1 MLDVIT
7 HDSDTGLHG
16 SSLFS
21 PYLPSSASYDINNGK
36 GIVVKLDPSTHNF
49 FLQLYEDEAITQTMF
64 RIHVLIY
71 LEFRYRFSRGLV
83 SIDIP
88 LQIPTLTSTYIVM

>member
-21 PYLPSSASYDINNGK
+21 PYLPSSATYDINNGK
-36 GIVVKLDPSTHNF
+36 GIVAKLDPSTHNF
-49 FLQLYEDEAITQTMF
+49 FYNFKKMKPLPKPCFASMSLYT
-64 RIHVLIY
+64 
-71 LEFRYRFSRGLV
+71 
-83 SIDIP
+83 
-88 LQIPTLTSTYIVM
+88 